1 MMEVIAFAQVVL
13 TLTLYFVVAPL
24 VATLREFRE
33 WVVYRGTWL
42 GIFIQFLTIASVSA
56 IVVFEIAIY
65 SQETLAWVLIL
76 AFCNTAWFVLVRLA
90 RLVRDHC

>member
-1 MMEVIAFAQVVL
+1 
-13 TLTLYFVVAPL
+13 

-42 GIFIQFLTIASVSA
+42 GILMQILTIAGVA
-56 IVVFEIAIY
+56 TIVFFSMEAY

-76 AFCNTAWFVLVRLA
+76 TLCNNAWFVLVRLT